1 MLKLEENFT
10 DEEVENLI
18 RSADLD
24 QDGEINYREFKRM
37 LSDPKRPWSSK
48 RWIFLNIVYILYILM
63 FLQQN
68 DLFRLQP
75 FHVFVFIE
83 YSRVRIY

>member
-48 RWIFLNIVYILYILM
+48 R
-63 FLQQN
+63 
-68 DLFRLQP
+68 
-75 FHVFVFIE
+75 
-83 YSRVRIY
+83 